1 MKQTIFLIGN
11 PAAGMNALKKINEA
25 AAIIKNRGHD
35 VKVLLTGKRGDA
47 ESFAREIVRK
57 SEVRSQ
63 KPKIQDAGYKIQ
75 DNHASCIVHHASE
88 DSELRTPNS
97 ELLII
102 AAGGDGTYN
111 EVINGIACT
120 DIPMAILPLGT
131 TNVLAKELNMPD
143 NIENALN
150 IALRGK
156 TQKVCLG
163 RITLI
168 PVYDPWEVRSLKTAE
183 NSNTRH
189 SSLLT
194 RHFLLMAGIGYDG
207 ETVYGIK
214 KGLKKYSGKGAYIL
228 SGLKTLM
235 RWAPDKLTFTMNGK
249 SCEGYSAII
258 CKTSKY
264 GGNFRIAPD
273 ADIKRN
279 NLYAFIMH
287 GKNRLD
293 IFRYISGIITKR
305 HLKFKDI
312 TYQQIKNM
320 EITGNAHIQIDGD
333 YFGMTPARIEIVP
346 DALRLVY

>member
-11 PAAGMNALKKINEA
+11 PAAGRNALMKINEA

-35 VKVLLTGKRGDA
+35 VQMLLTEKRGDA
-47 ESFAREIVRK
+47 ESFARQISSESGVK
-57 SEVRSQ
+57 S
-63 KPKIQDAGYKIQ
+63 
-75 DNHASCIVHHASE
+75 
-88 DSELRTPNS
+88 SELRNDKNLELITHNS
-97 ELLII
+97 KLLVI

-111 EVINGIACT
+111 EMINGIACT

-131 TNVLAKELNMPD
+131 TNVLAKELNIPD
-143 NIENALN
+143 DIEGALN

-168 PVYDPWEVRSLKTAE
+168 PEVRSLKTAE

-189 SSLLT
+189 SSLVT

-235 RWAPDKLTFTMNGK
+235 RWAPDKLTFTMDGK
-249 SCEGYSAII
+249 SCEGYSAIV

-264 GGNFRIAPD
+264 AGNFRIAPD
-273 ADIKRN
+273 ADIKN
-279 NLYAFIMH
+279 ADFYAFIMH

-293 IFRYISGIITKR
+293 IFRYVSGIVMEK
-305 HLKFKDI
+305 HLKFTDI
-312 TYQQIKNM
+312 TYRKIENM
-320 EITGNAHIQIDGD
+320 EVKGKAHIQIDGD

>member
-11 PAAGMNALKKINEA
+11 PAAGRNALRKINEA

-35 VKVLLTGKRGDA
+35 VQVLLTKKRGDA
-47 ESFAREIVRK
+47 ESFARQIS
-57 SEVRSQ
+57 SE
-63 KPKIQDAGYKIQ
+63 AGVQRLEFK
-75 DNHASCIVHHASE
+75 N
-88 DSELRTPNS
+88 NS
-97 ELLII
+97 SLGTCHSSLLVI

-120 DIPMAILPLGT
+120 NIPMAILPLGT
-131 TNVLAKELNMPD
+131 TNVLAKELNIPED
-143 NIENALN
+143 VEKAVDIALN
-150 IALRGK
+150 GK
-156 TQKVCLG
+156 IHTICLG
-163 RITLI
+163 KIT
-168 PVYDPWEVRSLKTAE
+168 
-183 NSNTRH
+183 SNPP
-189 SSLLT
+189 SLLT

-214 KGLKKYSGKGAYIL
+214 KGLKRYSGKGAYIL

-235 RWAPDKLTFTMNGK
+235 RWAPDKLTFTMDGK

-264 GGNFRIAPD
+264 AGNFRIAPD
-273 ADIKRN
+273 ADINKN

-287 GKNRLD
+287 SRNRLD
-293 IFRYISGIITKR
+293 ILRYISGILTKK

-312 TYQQIKNM
+312 TYQQAENIEVK
-320 EITGNAHIQIDGD
+320 GNAHIQIDGD

>member
-11 PAAGMNALKKINEA
+11 PAAGRNALRKINEA
-25 AAIIKNRGHD
+25 AAIIKNKGHD
-35 VKVLLTGKRGDA
+35 VEMLLTGKRGDA
-47 ESFAREIVRK
+47 ESFARQISSEFGVK
-57 SEVRSQ
+57 S
-63 KPKIQDAGYKIQ
+63 
-75 DNHASCIVHHASE
+75 
-88 DSELRTPNS
+88 SELRNDKNLELITHDS
-97 ELLII
+97 KLLII

-120 DIPMAILPLGT
+120 DTSMAILPLGT

-143 NIENALN
+143 DIEGVLN

-156 TQKVCLG
+156 TQKICLG

-168 PVYDPWEVRSLKTAE
+168 PEVRSLKTAE
-183 NSNTRH
+183 NSNMRH
-189 SSLLT
+189 SSLVT

-214 KGLKKYSGKGAYIL
+214 DGIKRYSGKGAYIL
-228 SGLKTLM
+228 SGLKTLL

-264 GGNFRIAPD
+264 AGNFRIAPD
-273 ADIKRN
+273 AHIKN
-279 NLYAFIMH
+279 ADFYAFIMH

-293 IFRYISGIITKR
+293 IFRYVSGIVMEK
-305 HLKFKDI
+305 HLKFTDI
-312 TYQQIKNM
+312 TYRKIENM
-320 EITGNAHIQIDGD
+320 EVKGKAHIQIDGD
-333 YFGMTPARIEIVP
+333 YFGMTPAKIEIVP

>member
-11 PAAGMNALKKINEA
+11 PAAGRNALRKINEA

-35 VKVLLTGKRGDA
+35 VQVLLTKKRGDA
-47 ESFAREIVRK
+47 ESFARQIS
-57 SEVRSQ
+57 SE
-63 KPKIQDAGYKIQ
+63 AGVQRLEFK
-75 DNHASCIVHHASE
+75 N
-88 DSELRTPNS
+88 NS
-97 ELLII
+97 SLGTCHSSLLVI

-120 DIPMAILPLGT
+120 NIPMAILPLGT
-131 TNVLAKELNMPD
+131 TNVLAKELNIPED
-143 NIENALN
+143 VEKAVD
-150 IALRGK
+150 IAIRGR

-168 PVYDPWEVRSLKTAE
+168 PEVRSLKPPE

-189 SSLLT
+189 SSLVT
-194 RHFLLMAGIGYDG
+194 RYFLLMAGIGYDG

-214 KGLKKYSGKGAYIL
+214 KGLKRYSGKGAYIL
-228 SGLKTLM
+228 SGLKTLL
-235 RWAPDKLTFTMNGK
+235 RWAPDKLTFTMDGK

-264 GGNFRIAPD
+264 AGNFRIAPD
-273 ADIKRN
+273 ADINKN
-279 NLYAFIMH
+279 SLYAFIMH
-287 GKNRLD
+287 SRNRLD
-293 IFRYISGIITKR
+293 ILRYISGILTKK

-312 TYQQIKNM
+312 TYQQAENIEVK
-320 EITGNAHIQIDGD
+320 GNAHIQIDGD

>member
-11 PAAGMNALKKINEA
+11 PAAGKNALRKINEA
-25 AAIIKNRGHD
+25 AAIIKNKGHD
-35 VKVLLTGKRGDA
+35 VEMLLTGKRGDA
-47 ESFAREIVRK
+47 ESFARQISRQSTVESHPPTVPPLVRGGLK
-57 SEVRSQ
+57 G
-63 KPKIQDAGYKIQ
+63 GYS
-75 DNHASCIVHHASE
+75 N
-88 DSELRTPNS
+88 P

-120 DIPMAILPLGT
+120 NIPMAILPLGT
-131 TNVLAKELNMPD
+131 TNVLAKELNIPD
-143 NIENALN
+143 DIEKAVDIALN
-150 IALRGK
+150 GK
-156 TQKVCLG
+156 IHTVCLG
-163 RITLI
+163 KIT
-168 PVYDPWEVRSLKTAE
+168 
-183 NSNTRH
+183 SNPP
-189 SSLLT
+189 SPLT

-235 RWAPDKLTFTMNGK
+235 RWAPDKLTFTMDGK

-264 GGNFRIAPD
+264 AGNFRIAPD
-273 ADIKRN
+273 ADINKN

-287 GKNRLD
+287 SRNRLD
-293 IFRYISGIITKR
+293 ILRYISGILTKK
-305 HLKFKDI
+305 HFKFKDI
-312 TYQQIKNM
+312 TYQQAENIEVK
-320 EITGNAHIQIDGD
+320 GNAHIQIDGD
-333 YFGMTPARIEIVP
+333 YFGMTPARIEIAP

>member
-11 PAAGMNALKKINEA
+11 PAAGRNALMKINEA

-35 VKVLLTGKRGDA
+35 VQMLLTEKRGDA
-47 ESFAREIVRK
+47 ESFARQISSESGVK
-57 SEVRSQ
+57 S
-63 KPKIQDAGYKIQ
+63 
-75 DNHASCIVHHASE
+75 
-88 DSELRTPNS
+88 SELRNDKNLELITHNS
-97 ELLII
+97 KLLVI

-111 EVINGIACT
+111 EMINGIACT

-131 TNVLAKELNMPD
+131 TNVLAKELNIPD
-143 NIENALN
+143 DIEGALN

-168 PVYDPWEVRSLKTAE
+168 PEVRSLKTAE

-189 SSLLT
+189 SSLVT

-228 SGLKTLM
+228 SGLKTLL
-235 RWAPDKLTFTMNGK
+235 RWAPDKLTFTMDGK
-249 SCEGYSAII
+249 SCEGYSAIV

-264 GGNFRIAPD
+264 AGNFRIAPD
-273 ADIKRN
+273 ADIKN
-279 NLYAFIMH
+279 ADFYAFIMH

-293 IFRYISGIITKR
+293 IFRYVSGIVMEK
-305 HLKFKDI
+305 HLKFTDI
-312 TYQQIKNM
+312 TYRKIENM
-320 EITGNAHIQIDGD
+320 EVKGKAHIQIDGD

>member
-11 PAAGMNALKKINEA
+11 PAAGMNALRKINEA

-35 VKVLLTGKRGDA
+35 VEMLLTGKRGDA
-47 ESFAREIVRK
+47 ESFARQIS
-57 SEVRSQ
+57 SESGVQRLEF
-63 KPKIQDAGYKIQ
+63 K
-75 DNHASCIVHHASE
+75 N
-88 DSELRTPNS
+88 NS
-97 ELLII
+97 SLSTCHSSLLITV
-102 AAGGDGTYN
+102 AGGDGTYN

-131 TNVLAKELNMPD
+131 TNVLAKELNIPD
-143 NIENALN
+143 DIEGALN

-168 PVYDPWEVRSLKTAE
+168 PVYDPWEVRSLKPPE

-189 SSLLT
+189 SSLVT

-214 KGLKKYSGKGAYIL
+214 NGLKKYSGKGAYIL

-235 RWAPDKLTFTMNGK
+235 RWAPDKLTFTMDGK

-264 GGNFRIAPD
+264 AGNFRIAPD
-273 ADIKRN
+273 ADIKN
-279 NLYAFIMH
+279 ADFYAFIMH
-287 GKNRLD
+287 GRNRLD
-293 IFRYISGIITKR
+293 ILRYISGILTKK

-312 TYQQIKNM
+312 TYQQAENIEVK
-320 EITGNAHIQIDGD
+320 GNAHIQIDGD
-333 YFGMTPARIEIVP
+333 YFGMTPAKIEIVP

>member
-11 PAAGMNALKKINEA
+11 PAAGRNALRKINEA
-25 AAIIKNRGHD
+25 AAIIKNRGHN
-35 VKVLLTGKRGDA
+35 VEMLLTGKRGDA
-47 ESFAREIVRK
+47 ESFARQIS
-57 SEVRSQ
+57 SESGVQSIRPIGRLEF
-63 KPKIQDAGYKIQ
+63 K
-75 DNHASCIVHHASE
+75 N
-88 DSELRTPNS
+88 NS
-97 ELLII
+97 SLVTCHSSLLVI

-131 TNVLAKELNMPD
+131 TNVLAKELNIPD
-143 NIENALN
+143 DIEGALN

-168 PVYDPWEVRSLKTAE
+168 PEVRSLKTAE

-189 SSLLT
+189 SSLVT

-235 RWAPDKLTFTMNGK
+235 RWAPDKLTFTMDGK

-258 CKTSKY
+258 CKISKY
-264 GGNFRIAPD
+264 AGNFRIAPD
-273 ADIKRN
+273 ADIKN
-279 NLYAFIMH
+279 ADFYAFIMH
-287 GKNRLD
+287 GRNRLD
-293 IFRYISGIITKR
+293 ILRYISGILTKK

-312 TYQQIKNM
+312 TYQQAENIEVK
-320 EITGNAHIQIDGD
+320 GNAHIQIDGD
-333 YFGMTPARIEIVP
+333 YFGMTPAKIEIVP

>member
-11 PAAGMNALKKINEA
+11 PAAGRNALRKINEA
-25 AAIIKNRGHD
+25 AAIIKNKGHN
-35 VKVLLTGKRGDA
+35 VEMLLTGKRGDA
-47 ESFAREIVRK
+47 ESFAREISQEFSVK
-57 SEVRSQ
+57 SSVL
-63 KPKIQDAGYKIQ
+63 K
-75 DNHASCIVHHASE
+75 E
-88 DSELRTPNS
+88 DKNS
-97 ELLII
+97 ELLTHNSKRLII

-120 DIPMAILPLGT
+120 NIPMALLPLGT
-131 TNVLAKELNMPD
+131 TNVLAKELNMPED
-143 NIENALN
+143 VEKAVDIALN
-150 IALRGK
+150 GK
-156 TQKVCLG
+156 IHTICLG
-163 RITLI
+163 KITINPPCPPFLLKGGRGGLI
-168 PVYDPWEVRSLKTAE
+168 TP
-183 NSNTRH
+183 H
-189 SSLLT
+189 SSLPT

-214 KGLKKYSGKGAYIL
+214 KGLKKKYSGKGAYIL

-235 RWAPDKLTFTMNGK
+235 RWAPDKLTFTMDGK

-264 GGNFRIAPD
+264 AGNFRIAPD
-273 ADIKRN
+273 ADINKN

-287 GKNRLD
+287 SRNRLD
-293 IFRYISGIITKR
+293 ILRYISGILTKK

-312 TYQQIKNM
+312 TYQQAENI
-320 EITGNAHIQIDGD
+320 EVEGNARIQIDGD

>member
-75 DNHASCIVHHASE
+75 DNHASE

-143 NIENALN
+143 NIEDALN

-156 TQKVCLG
+156 TQK
-163 RITLI
+163 
-168 PVYDPWEVRSLKTAE
+168 
-183 NSNTRH
+183 
-189 SSLLT
+189 
-194 RHFLLMAGIGYDG
+194 
-207 ETVYGIK
+207 
-214 KGLKKYSGKGAYIL
+214 
-228 SGLKTLM
+228 
-235 RWAPDKLTFTMNGK
+235 
-249 SCEGYSAII
+249 
-258 CKTSKY
+258 
-264 GGNFRIAPD
+264 
-273 ADIKRN
+273 
-279 NLYAFIMH
+279 
-287 GKNRLD
+287 
-293 IFRYISGIITKR
+293 
-305 HLKFKDI
+305 
-312 TYQQIKNM
+312 
-320 EITGNAHIQIDGD
+320 
-333 YFGMTPARIEIVP
+333 
-346 DALRLVY
+346 

>member
-11 PAAGMNALKKINEA
+11 PAAGRNALRKINEA
-25 AAIIKNRGHD
+25 TAIIKNKGHN
-35 VKVLLTGKRGDA
+35 VEMLLTGKRGDA
-47 ESFAREIVRK
+47 ESFARQISSEFRVK
-57 SEVRSQ
+57 S
-63 KPKIQDAGYKIQ
+63 
-75 DNHASCIVHHASE
+75 
-88 DSELRTPNS
+88 SELRNDKNLELITLNS
-97 ELLII
+97 KLLII

-120 DIPMAILPLGT
+120 NIPMAILPLGT
-131 TNVLAKELNMPD
+131 TNVLAKELNIPED
-143 NIENALN
+143 VEKAVDIALN
-150 IALRGK
+150 GK
-156 TQKVCLG
+156 IHTICLG
-163 RITLI
+163 KITSNPPSPPGLA
-168 PVYDPWEVRSLKTAE
+168 PRSGAGV
-183 NSNTRH
+183 
-189 SSLLT
+189 T

-235 RWAPDKLTFTMNGK
+235 RWAPDKLTFTMDGK

-264 GGNFRIAPD
+264 AGNFRIAPD
-273 ADIKRN
+273 ADIKN
-279 NLYAFIMH
+279 ADFYAFIMH
-287 GKNRLD
+287 GKNRLN
-293 IFRYISGIITKR
+293 IFRYVSGIITKR

-312 TYQQIKNM
+312 TYLQIKNM

-346 DALRLVY
+346 DAMRLVY